1 MTDTS
6 TPPEQQ
12 APPELPEERKGESR
26 MWLYF
31 IIGITVLL
39 LIALAGFWIG

>member
-6 TPPEQQ
+6 TPPDPQ
-12 APPELPEERKGESR
+12 PVPELPEEKKGDKR

-31 IIGITVLL
+31 GIGAALLL
-39 LIALAGFWIG
+39 LIIYLASRK